1 MDFLMLITAYGKLGD
16 FNRAER
22 VLKYMN
28 KKGYSPSV
36 ISHTALMEAYG
47 RARQFSKAEAIFR
60 RMQSAG
66 PDPSPVTY
74 QIILK
79 TFVEVSFCLLKL
91 FNSYFLRV
99 FNQFLLACLSNFIDN
114 QG

>member
-1 MDFLMLITAYGKLGD
+1 MDLLMLITAYGKLGD

-28 KKGYSPSV
+28 KKGYSSSV

-47 RARQFSKAEAIFR
+47 RSRQYSKAEAIFH
-60 RMQSAG
+60 RMQLSG

-79 TFVEVSFCLLKL
+79 TFVEVNT
-91 FNSYFLRV
+91 FNSNGFYLYV
-99 FNQFLLACLSNFIDN
+99 S
-114 QG
+114 